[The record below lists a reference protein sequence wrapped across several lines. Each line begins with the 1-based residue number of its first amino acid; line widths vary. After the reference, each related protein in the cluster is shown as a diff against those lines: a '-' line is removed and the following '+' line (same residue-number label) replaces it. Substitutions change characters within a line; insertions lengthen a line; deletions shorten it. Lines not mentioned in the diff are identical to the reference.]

1 MVVSGVR
8 TFVVDEEGLLSSLTA
23 CCCRL
28 VEEVG
33 ISSELRR
40 NIVFRRTEI
49 AGSEKKCNN

>member
-1 MVVSGVR
+1 MSGVR
-8 TFVVDEEGLLSSLTA
+8 TFVVDEEEGLLSSLAA

-40 NIVFRRTEI
+40 KIVFRRTEI

>member
-1 MVVSGVR
+1 MSGVR
-8 TFVVDEEGLLSSLTA
+8 TFVVDEEEGLLSSLVA

-33 ISSELRR
+33 ISRELRR
-40 NIVFRRTEI
+40 KIVFRRTEI